1 MMLIVTVTKARVSY
15 CQTGLWNI
23 IMHLEL
29 RDGSNLVIDKDYSA
43 ELSEGETIASK
54 SPELIEAIQADIDQY
69 KSEQLL
75 FKKAALTTLATTI
88 KAGLEI

>member
-1 MMLIVTVTKARVSY
+1 MVLTATVTKARVAYS
-15 CQTGLWNI
+15 QPGLWNL

-29 RDGSNLVIDKDYSA
+29 RDGANVAIDADYSA

-54 SPELIEAIQADIDQY
+54 SPELIDAMQADIDQY

-75 FKKAALTTLATTI
+75 FKKAALTTLATTV
-88 KAGLEI
+88 KAGLEL